1 MENENEMSPVMLRYL
16 KNKDKYNARAKKY
29 FNEVYYPKN
38 KSKLLQNQ
46 KEQRLIK
53 NFFYVKEEKTKQTKE
68 KIKKVLYNSLNHSL
82 IVSFD

>member
-1 MENENEMSPVMLRYL
+1 MENENKMSPVMLRYL

-29 FNEVYYPKN
+29 FNEVYYPQHKTE
-38 KSKLLQNQ
+38 LLKKG
-46 KEQRLIK
+46 KEQRELRKIY
-53 NFFYVKEEKTKQTKE
+53 YVKKERVKKEKE